1 MNTFVATKGGLSNR
15 PESPAQRGAPST
27 SASRLGAF
35 VLAVAVFAL
44 GVAAAFG
51 VAMPA
56 AAQVPRIG
64 ITQFQEHPALDDSR
78 IGFLE
83 AIEAAGYTIG
93 EDIIIDYQN
102 AQGDPSLVATI
113 ADKFVSG
120 RYDMV
125 FAIATPPLQAVA
137 ARTDTIPIVFAGI
150 RDPIEAGVVES
161 LERPG
166 GNITGTSHWIPVSEQ
181 IKLVQEVMP
190 GVERIGVL
198 YNAGELNSVVQ
209 VEEARQWATSQG
221 LTLVERTVTST
232 ADVLQAAESL
242 AGHAEVIF
250 VPTDS
255 TVVAAFE
262 SVVFAAERHK
272 LPVVASDIATA
283 ARGAA
288 AAYGADFLQ
297 LGRQAGDIALRIL
310 FEGADPATTPV
321 ETQAVQDLAVNV
333 DAAARMGL
341 TLPDEVLARARYQ
354 Y

>member
-1 MNTFVATKGGLSNR
+1 MKRLVGARKTLNSRFGAAIVAVLLLALGIAAAPGFGGL
-15 PESPAQRGAPST
+15 
-27 SASRLGAF
+27 
-35 VLAVAVFAL
+35 
-44 GVAAAFG
+44 
-51 VAMPA
+51 A
-56 AAQVPRIG
+56 AAQAPRIG

-93 EDIIIDYQN
+93 EDIIVDYQN
-102 AQGDPSLVATI
+102 AQGDASLVAAI

-120 RYDMV
+120 GYDMV

-150 RDPIEAGVVES
+150 RDPIEAGVVDS

-190 GVERIGVL
+190 GAERIGVL

-209 VEEARQWATSQG
+209 VEEARAWAESQG
-221 LTLVERTVTST
+221 LALVERTVTST

-250 VPTDS
+250 IPTDS

-262 SVVFAAERHK
+262 SVLVAAERHK
-272 LPVVASDIATA
+272 LPVVASDISTA

-297 LGRQAGDIALRIL
+297 LGRQAGHIALRIL
-310 FEGADPATTPV
+310 FDGADPATTPV
-321 ETQAVQDLAVNV
+321 ETQAVQDLAINV
-333 DAAARMGL
+333 DAAARMGI
-341 TLPDEVLARARYQ
+341 TLPEEVLERARYQ